1 MLTLSHR
8 TVVYPGRAC
17 AALDDVSFALSE
29 GERVALIGANGAG
42 KSTLLKALAAAA
54 QPQADGTP
62 QAAFVPPDDPVELAL
77 ACRDYVMLGRTPHLS
92 AWRRPAAG
100 DQAAVDAALAA
111 VGGTAFA
118 ARRMD
123 ALSSGE
129 RRRMALALALAT
141 GAPILLLDE
150 PTAHLDTTTRR
161 AFYDLLRQSG
171 RTLVMSV
178 HEFPLPSDFFTRVV
192 WLERGRIVAAGEPAA
207 ILARYLA

>member
-8 TVVYPGRAC
+8 TVVYPGRSC

-42 KSTLLKALAAAA
+42 KSTLLKALSAVA
-54 QPQADGTP
+54 QPQVDGTP

-77 ACRDYVMLGRTPHLS
+77 SCRDYVMLGRTPHLS
-92 AWRRPAAG
+92 AWRCPTAD

-111 VGGTAFA
+111 VGATAFA
-118 ARRMD
+118 VRRMD

-141 GAPILLLDE
+141 EAPVLLLDE

-178 HEFPLPSDFFTRVV
+178 HEFPLPPGFFTRVV
-192 WLERGRIVAAGEPAA
+192 WLERGRIVATGDPAA

>member
-8 TVVYPGRAC
+8 TVAYPGSVHP
-17 AALDDVSFALSE
+17 ALDDVSFALSE

-77 ACRDYVMLGRTPHLS
+77 SCRDYVMLGRTPHLS
-92 AWRRPAAG
+92 AWRRPAAN
-100 DQAAVDAALAA
+100 DLAAVDAALEA
-111 VGGTAFA
+111 VGGSAFA

-141 GAPILLLDE
+141 GAPVLLLDE
-150 PTAHLDTTTRR
+150 PTAHLDTATRR

-178 HEFPLPSDFFTRVV
+178 HEFPLPTGFFTRVV
-192 WLERGRIVAAGEPAA
+192 WLARGRIVAAGEPAA

>member
-8 TVVYPGRAC
+8 TVAYPGSVHP
-17 AALDDVSFALSE
+17 ALDDVSFALSE

-77 ACRDYVMLGRTPHLS
+77 SCRDYVMLGRTPHLS
-92 AWRRPAAG
+92 AWRRPAAN
-100 DQAAVDAALAA
+100 DLAAVDAALEA
-111 VGGTAFA
+111 VGGSAFA

-141 GAPILLLDE
+141 GAPVLLLDE
-150 PTAHLDTTTRR
+150 PTAHLDTATRR

-171 RTLVMSV
+171 RTLVMSI
-178 HEFPLPSDFFTRVV
+178 HEFPLPTGFFTRVV
-192 WLERGRIVAAGEPAA
+192 WLARGRIVAAGEPAA